1 MQPPQRPP
9 TRAGHHRRAA
19 SAGPLFSARL
29 GGFEPFAE
37 LSTEEDAKRVGGDGG
52 GVGGAFGGTLQRG
65 ASDVVTMA
73 SLLQHA
79 PSASPPPS
87 PDAAPAETALL
98 FGGRDDGSPSR
109 ERRVPRLTAHA
120 RACAAIALPRRV
132 ALAVLALLVATCVS
146 VPLIFDSVRG
156 RCVRVCSRGTEAARS
171 DNRRA
176 APRRCVCCVRRR

>member
-37 LSTEEDAKRVGGDGG
+37 LSTEEDAKQRVGDSG
-52 GVGGAFGGTLQRG
+52 GVGGVFGGTLQRG
-65 ASDVVTMA
+65 ASDVVAMA
-73 SLLQHA
+73 SLLSPP
-79 PSASPPPS
+79 PSPPS

-98 FGGRDDGSPSR
+98 FGGRDDDSPSR

-132 ALAVLALLVATCVS
+132 ALAVVVLLVATCVS

-156 RCVRVCSRGTEAARS
+156 SAARVCSRGTEAARS
-171 DNRRA
+171 DNRSGSAPPVFA
-176 APRRCVCCVRRR
+176 ACAGGDG